1 MCKIVLD
8 YQIIDV
14 SLMAMQGTVTKSV
27 LMFPRCYQDNYYI
40 ELLSLVLPNCF
51 HIIDGEFTDSLKYLY
66 QSYTQFD
73 PNNSVGKIVFT
84 RIG

>member
-27 LMFPRCYQDNYYI
+27 LMFPMC
-40 ELLSLVLPNCF
+40 
-51 HIIDGEFTDSLKYLY
+51 
-66 QSYTQFD
+66 
-73 PNNSVGKIVFT
+73 
-84 RIG
+84 